1 MNEENIQSSSAASSE
16 ALPPVAEANSSAA
29 SSASS
34 NSSPSSLEV
43 VGLDAVSSIA
53 LPVESAAETVA
64 DARPIMTTSLND
76 YTVSE
81 GYLFIITIVLCF
93 TAIISI
99 FRGRY

>member
-16 ALPPVAEANSSAA
+16 SLPPVEAVNSEATV
-29 SSASS
+29 SSVPD
-34 NSSPSSLEV
+34 SSPSSSLPVEF
-43 VGLDAVSSIA
+43 DSVSSIA
-53 LPVESAAETVA
+53 EPVESAAETVV
-64 DARPIMTTSLND
+64 DARPIMTTPLND

-81 GYLFIITIVLCF
+81 GYLFIIAILLCF